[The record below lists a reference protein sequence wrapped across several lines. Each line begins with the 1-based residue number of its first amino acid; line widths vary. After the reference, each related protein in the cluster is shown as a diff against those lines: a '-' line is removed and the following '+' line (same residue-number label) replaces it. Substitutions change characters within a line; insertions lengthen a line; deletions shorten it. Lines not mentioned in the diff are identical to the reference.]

1 MLESSCND
9 CDCPALV
16 SDLSQHECATG
27 VKSYFNLSLFTQHD
41 IVNPRAVRRRPT
53 IASKMT
59 ILTPSQGGSKSGHFD
74 PILGGWCYTKQ
85 CKFWRV
91 SSVLIQGDSHFSG
104 FRGGQNR
111 PFSTPPG
118 KGQNRP
124 KSDIFDPPGW
134 TLPDTRFDRIPTDLW
149 QSHEDDNG

>member
-27 VKSYFNLSLFTQHD
+27 VKSYFNLSLFTQD
-41 IVNPRAVRRRPT
+41 YVNPRAVRRRPP

-111 PFSTPPG
+111 PVSTPPG

-134 TLPDTRFDRIPTDLW
+134 TLPHTRFYGIPTDL
-149 QSHEDDNG
+149 

>member
-1 MLESSCND
+1 MIVIVLRSSRTCHNMNVRPGEIISRLHCLPNMTSSIPGLSGDVHDSIQND
-9 CDCPALV
+9 LDF
-16 SDLSQHECATG
+16 D
-27 VKSYFNLSLFTQHD
+27 
-41 IVNPRAVRRRPT
+41 
-53 IASKMT
+53 
-59 ILTPSQGGSKSGHFD
+59 PSQGGSKSGHFD

-111 PFSTPPG
+111 PFWGTPG
-118 KGQNRP
+118 KGQNRL
-124 KSDIFDPPGW
+124 KSDDFDPPVW
-134 TLPDTRFDRIPTDLW
+134 TLPDTRFYGIPTDLW

>member
-1 MLESSCND
+1 MIVIVLRSSRTCHNMNVRL
-9 CDCPALV
+9 CEIHFM
-16 SDLSQHECATG
+16 S
-27 VKSYFNLSLFTQHD
+27 SLFTQHD

-134 TLPDTRFDRIPTDLW
+134 TMPDTRFDRIPTDLW

>member
-1 MLESSCND
+1 M
-9 CDCPALV
+9 CDW
-16 SDLSQHECATG
+16 
-27 VKSYFNLSLFTQHD
+27 VKSISGLHCLPNMTSSIPGLSGDVHD
-41 IVNPRAVRRRPT
+41 SIQNDLDFDPLP
-53 IASKMT
+53 
-59 ILTPSQGGSKSGHFD
+59 GGAKSGHFD

-104 FRGGQNR
+104 FPGGQNR

-124 KSDIFDPPGW
+124 KSDIFDPPGTMPVSRVLTGSSQTCEKVMKMTPGEHGVSIMW
-134 TLPDTRFDRIPTDLW
+134 RNVF
-149 QSHEDDNG
+149 